1 MSDEPDPSPDDARES
16 DVTVEQEAAP
26 EEISADGVARV
37 AIAPDDNGE
46 TYTSYGFGIAVH
58 KAETEAE
65 SLRQHADAVEEHVS
79 PGPNDKGYI
88 SGPRSPRN
96 APTSVASEADSGPGS
111 SAGSETEAGSENR
124 LGLSDEQLYAV
135 QMIVSGML
143 IGGGLVAMLL

>member
-1 MSDEPDPSPDDARES
+1 MSDKHAPDPENDPET
-16 DVTVEQEAAP
+16 DVTVEQQAAP
-26 EEISADGVARV
+26 AEVSGDGVARV

-65 SLRQHADAVEEHVS
+65 ALRQHADAVEEHVA

-96 APTSVASEADSGPGS
+96 APTPVASDADSGQGS
-111 SAGSETEAGSENR
+111 SAESEAETNR
-124 LGLSDEQLYAV
+124 LGLSDEQLYAA
-135 QMIVSGML
+135 QMIISGML